1 MYYHGAILISVQSK
15 YVNFPGLKCNSC
27 STDYHLKCLGFV
39 EEFKIKDDLQWI
51 CQSCREPKEPVV
63 PDKKQCH
70 NELLELLRKTQE
82 DVVAIRDCHKEVV
95 ASIQYISHKADDFQG
110 EVNSFKNEMRV
121 VHDRQGKYDI
131 LSKELAEC
139 RAAIQNLEQYSRM
152 QIIGVPM
159 NRDENVVTIATN
171 IASALGVEL
180 VPAEIDTIYRVP
192 RPHAEG
198 SNIQQKPKNI
208 IIRFMS
214 RIKNEFIS
222 AAKKKR
228 SLNARDTG
236 FSRIKN
242 EFISAA
248 KKKRSLN
255 ARDTGF
261 GSDSRIF
268 IKEHLLI

>member
-1 MYYHGAILISVQSK
+1 M
-15 YVNFPGLKCNSC
+15 
-27 STDYHLKCLGFV
+27 GFV

-236 FSRIKN
+236 FR
-242 EFISAA
+242 
-248 KKKRSLN
+248 
-255 ARDTGF
+255 
-261 GSDSRIF
+261 SDSRIF
-268 IKEHLLI
+268 IKEHLSKCYRDLLYKAKTKCTENNFKYIWIKDCKINARKTDAGRVVHISTEADLNRLV